1 MVKVCILASSSSGNS
16 MFVATD
22 RTRVLVDAGLSRKET
37 ASRLAAIGEDIDSLD
52 AILITHEH
60 SDHVCGLVSIA
71 KKNTATPIFI
81 TRLTADSI
89 PWGDYTPTLD
99 CFQAGTRFMVGD
111 IDVQSF
117 TTPHDAIDPVGFTL
131 QADGVKVGIV
141 TDLGYIPE
149 SIKYHLRGTDLLV
162 MESNHD
168 LDMLKDGPY
177 PWSVRQRI
185 MGKNGHLSNH
195 ATCSFI
201 RTHLDTSISTL
212 ILGHLSEHTN
222 HPARVEFEAERA
234 LNGRRLFT
242 RLVVAQPG
250 TQSEVFSY

>member
-1 MVKVCILASSSSGNS
+1 MEN
-16 MFVATD
+16 
-22 RTRVLVDAGLSRKET
+22 
-37 ASRLAAIGEDIDSLD
+37 LD

-60 SDHVCGLVSIA
+60 SDHVCGLVSLA
-71 KKNTATPIFI
+71 KKRNVPIFI
-81 TRLTADSI
+81 TRLTADTMA
-89 PWGDYTPTLD
+89 WNEYTPALD
-99 CFQAGTRFMVGD
+99 CFQAGTRFTVGD
-111 IDVQSF
+111 IEVQSF

-131 QADGVKVGIV
+131 HSQGVKVGIV
-141 TDLGYIPE
+141 TDLGYVPE
-149 SIKYHLRGTDLLV
+149 SIKFHLRGVNLLL

-185 MGKNGHLSNH
+185 MGKKGHLSND

-201 RTHLDTSISTL
+201 RGHLDTSIDTL

-222 HPARVEFEAERA
+222 HPARVEFEADRA

-242 RLVVAQPG
+242 RLVVAQPRQ
-250 TQSEVFSY
+250 QSEVFCY